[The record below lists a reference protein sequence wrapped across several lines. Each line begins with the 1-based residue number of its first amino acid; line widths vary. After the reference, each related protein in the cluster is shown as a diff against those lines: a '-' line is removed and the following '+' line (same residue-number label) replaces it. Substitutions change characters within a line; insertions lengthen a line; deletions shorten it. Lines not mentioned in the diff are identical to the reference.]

1 MVHKGVW
8 WNLILL
14 IFRKKDFVSPRLFIY
29 RRCITGA
36 RYDFKNSR
44 NGRKEARELNDE
56 ALKSKST
63 MNRRLL
69 LLSKLS
75 SKTILNEQE
84 SVYKSTRS
92 RNEMLPKRNSL
103 KLVRLT
109 PKSKKSLMTSTA
121 QIVTAG
127 LTKSSRE

>member
-1 MVHKGVW
+1 MQDMISKIVEMDEK
-8 WNLILL
+8 
-14 IFRKKDFVSPRLFIY
+14 
-29 RRCITGA
+29 
-36 RYDFKNSR
+36 
-44 NGRKEARELNDE
+44 ARELNDE
-56 ALKSKST
+56 ALKSKIDYEQE
-63 MNRRLL
+63 
-69 LLSKLS
+69 
-75 SKTILNEQE
+75 ILNEQE

>member
-1 MVHKGVW
+1 MQDMISKIVEMDEK
-8 WNLILL
+8 
-14 IFRKKDFVSPRLFIY
+14 
-29 RRCITGA
+29 
-36 RYDFKNSR
+36 
-44 NGRKEARELNDE
+44 ARELNDE
-56 ALKSKST
+56 ALKSKIDYEQEIAVA
-63 MNRRLL
+63 
-69 LLSKLS
+69 SKLS